1 MNDEGLLNWCLL
13 ALSHLCKKKKNTER
27 KHTAGGQVTNVVTLN
42 KRCGKSHE
50 KWLSLKVTRKT
61 TKNVAHKRDI
71 SATERSGVPLQC
83 HLQLT
88 QEQQSLERRP

>member
-1 MNDEGLLNWCLL
+1 MFQM
-13 ALSHLCKKKKNTER
+13 LSPLIRSVEEVK
-27 KHTAGGQVTNVVTLN
+27 
-42 KRCGKSHE
+42 E
-50 KWLSLKVTRKT
+50 KWLSLKVTTKT

-71 SATERSGVPLQC
+71 SATERSRVPLQC